1 MVNTSRVVWFFVAL
15 AFAVPVMLMMFRE
28 DGHITS
34 GSWSKSIIFGVSIA
48 VIAAIAAGK
57 AKQ

>member
-1 MVNTSRVVWFFVAL
+1 MNTSRVLWFVLAF
-15 AFAVPVMLMMFRE
+15 AFAVPVMLVMFRE
-28 DGHITS
+28 DGHVTS